1 MSQHEQFVDAEVA
14 AGFLGVSR
22 GFVLK
27 LAREGKIPAHALTN
41 GTECL
46 RRTWRFRISELEAH
60 MENATIEQI
69 Y

>member
-27 LAREGKIPAHALTN
+27 LARDGKIPAHALTN
-41 GTECL
+41 GTKCI
-46 RRTWRFRISELEAH
+46 RRMWRFRISELEDH
-60 MENATIEQI
+60 MENATIKPI